1 MLSGIRD
8 ILLITNPEYMELY
21 RRLFQDGEWLGL
33 RISIN
38 SFRAVSWKPLLGG
51 AGSIGGVPGILPEAL
66 WGVKFIKTE
75 PYQFY

>member
-1 MLSGIRD
+1 
-8 ILLITNPEYMELY
+8 MELY

-66 WGVKFIKTE
+66 WGVRGPTI
-75 PYQFY
+75 